1 MTPADE
7 ARRELARRELARREL
22 ARRRQAL
29 PAEPIPELELPA
41 PDIPRPA
48 ELAAAREEAAQAA
61 VAPVM
66 QARQSLIREGRVF
79 EEEQQALER
88 ERQAQQKRSTA
99 VIQPGRDEPREV
111 DPEGFAPFR
120 PSRIIEREIPA
131 VLPSGEILT
140 ERVFVEPSGE
150 ERPATAA
157 DETAEAFALQ
167 TQLGSQSARQMGENI
182 RAQQA
187 DIDRRIAAGEEVG
200 TFEVA
205 GPLLSGILTEANE
218 TAGVVET
225 ELGAALR
232 STLGWVSAL
241 AAEGYFR
248 GLGYEVDANGVPVD
262 PDDLGF
268 AIAQGRRT
276 LGIPDV
282 FSLEARLDSGGMK
295 NVLSGLERL
304 DPELESSLRNIV
316 KAVPQIALPTPGVA
330 TQSQT
335 RKVTTFDPEGR
346 RVVSVVEVPN
356 PLEDFAGWKEAEQSR
371 IAQNVAAGRTM
382 GDEFLDAPAVR
393 DWYASVWGDPD
404 AAYWAGSLGELAL
417 PAGPGTAAKGAAKG
431 AKLVAGSKPASQA
444 ARLAI
449 KAAETLEAGQRAPK
463 ARGAQALSTPVTDA
477 FFAQQRRASKAA
489 QAAALSIANPI
500 ADLAAAVTPGKASD
514 GRVVRRV
521 AQNVLQSG
529 AFDRATSTAARQAIK
544 ASSDTVDE
552 VLADVRPLLGDN
564 ADYFARQFR
573 LNVPDDVVMV
583 TTNVGVPRAHEAAL
597 RRSLGAFRRQVFTG
611 KPSDIADKLPDA
623 VGDQLR
629 KFERWQDMPAD
640 LRQQATTL
648 LEDAHAINQAPK
660 VARLARDLTAAQT
673 YVTGQTR
680 GLDLLLKSRRLQTPA
695 ARRAKAV
702 LGGSRFLESETA
714 AVARARADIR
724 AAAQT
729 EFARIGQR
737 MADKARELGSA
748 DDAVDAVFT
757 EEIARA
763 PRPIGAQEA
772 WKKVLGAMYG
782 VDEGAAEQ
790 YFDTATR
797 KGLVN
802 AIATDMP
809 TVATVRAV
817 DQAFMKDRVTGL
829 FGVRGTSKLTSWM
842 APDYQKALLKVALD
856 EGTKKGLA
864 ARGRYTEQLGSAIEA
879 VTAEAGQLPT
889 GLDRFVAALTEAKG
903 VAVPRLARGS
913 VQRKR
918 VYDVLQSHAERVLAE
933 NGEEFAEFIEGI
945 SPRARASLQSVILE
959 MMDFALGRGRRNVV
973 QNATYG
979 YLVPNVIGFPY
990 AIFKQM
996 LTPLL
1001 TAGLKESGDVLDR
1014 LIKRR
1019 TFGGGLTTQDGVYY
1033 TGKQLQ
1039 ELAEQ
1044 TGLGYSTVSSERVG
1058 SLADDLL
1065 RDARRAAE
1073 GPLEGVVKQQLNPLD
1088 KSFYTR
1094 TAEAIE
1100 MSMRQAAFEAALIK
1114 GQAPR
1119 QAAETARRTF
1129 FDYSEVP
1136 GPIRESLGQF
1146 VATAAGN
1153 TKLYTELVQAI
1164 MTNPSKARV
1173 VLKAKLQQARAQD
1186 PYNIHGDKA
1195 LKSLGLVNAGDG
1207 VFFGPEIPLFAAPE
1221 VALAMGRQGD
1231 LLFRELRRVSRGAE
1245 TAGDLV
1251 ESVAEGT
1258 EVITRRLGDEALGAV
1273 YDAFDD
1279 FAGGQT
1285 YQTQGIQGAEP
1296 VSDEQM
1302 FWSAALYAHHIDQ
1315 GRRTGAWDQF
1325 TDVFEPQTVAPPPNL
1340 AHPTMPEYWTKAPKG
1355 MPHLLWGRDERGL
1368 PLYKV
1373 IELSDTGERNM
1384 RIIRELTPD
1393 AIESALVG
1401 YTSAF
1406 ELDPREEATPIAVY
1420 PGAALPSTAAEA
1432 AAGALLPRAPVA
1444 DPQQARREDMQRI
1457 QQVMTG
1463 Q

>member
-1 MTPADE
+1 MEYEVGETVYEFPDDMAQDE
-7 ARRELARRELARREL
+7 VLRILTDKGIIEPP
-22 ARRRQAL
+22 AL
-29 PAEPIPELELPA
+29 PAEPIPELEVPA

-79 EEEQQALER
+79 EEEAQALER
-88 ERQAQQKRSTA
+88 ERQAQQRRSTA

-167 TQLGSQSARQMGENI
+167 TVLGSQSARQLGENI

-187 DIDRRIAAGEEVG
+187 DIDRRIAAGEDVG
-200 TFEVA
+200 VFESA
-205 GPLLSGILTEANE
+205 GPLLSGILTESGE
-218 TAGVVET
+218 TAGIVET

-276 LGIPDV
+276 LGIPEV
-282 FSLEARLDSGGMK
+282 FSPGEF
-295 NVLSGLERL
+295 LSGPARVALEQVS
-304 DPELESSLRNIV
+304 PELSESLRDLV
-316 KAVPQIALPTPGVA
+316 KSVPQLAVPLPGVA
-330 TQSQT
+330 TQSQA
-335 RKVTTFDPEGR
+335 RKVTTYDPEGR
-346 RVVSVVEVPN
+346 RVVSVVEVPS
-356 PLEDFAGWKEAEQSR
+356 PLEDFEGWKEAEQAR
-371 IAQNVAAGRTM
+371 IAQNVATGRTM

-404 AAYWAGSLGELAL
+404 AAYWAGSLGEVFM
-417 PAGPGTAAKGAAKG
+417 PAGPGTAARGAAKG
-431 AKLVAGSKPASQA
+431 AQFVAGSKPASQA

-449 KAAETLEAGQRAPK
+449 RAAEATAAAKPQG
-463 ARGAQALSTPVTDA
+463 
-477 FFAQQRRASKAA
+477 RASKAA

-500 ADLAAAVTPGKASD
+500 ADIAAAITPGKASD

-529 AFDRATSTAARQAIK
+529 ALDEATATAARQAIK

-552 VLADVRPLLGDN
+552 VLADVSPLLGDN

-611 KPSDIADKLPDA
+611 RPSDVADKLPDA

-648 LEDAHAINQAPK
+648 LEDAHAIDQAPK
-660 VARLARDLTAAQT
+660 VARLARDMTAAQT
-673 YVTGQTR
+673 FVTGQTR

-737 MADKARELGSA
+737 MADRARELGSA

-772 WKKVLGAMYG
+772 WKKVIGAMYG
-782 VDEGAAEQ
+782 VDEGMAEQ
-790 YFDTATR
+790 FFDLATR
-797 KGLVN
+797 RGFVN
-802 AIATDMP
+802 EVATQMP

-817 DQAFMKDRVTGL
+817 DQAFMKNNVRGL
-829 FGVRGTSKLTSWM
+829 SGVRGTSKLTSWM

-889 GLDRFVAALTEAKG
+889 GLDRFVAALTEPKG
-903 VAVPRLARGS
+903 VVVPRLARGS

-979 YLVPNVIGFPY
+979 YVVPNVIGFPA
-990 AIFKQM
+990 AIFKQA

-1001 TAGLKESGDVLDR
+1001 TVGLKESGDVLDR
-1014 LIKRR
+1014 LIQRR

-1088 KSFYTR
+1088 KSVYTR

-1146 VATAAGN
+1146 IATAAGN

-1207 VFFGPEIPLFAAPE
+1207 VFFGPEVPLFAAPE

-1231 LLFRELRRVSRGAE
+1231 LLLRELRRVSRGAE

-1251 ESVAEGT
+1251 EAVAEGT

-1285 YQTQGIQGAEP
+1285 YQTQGIGGAEP

-1302 FWSAALYAHHIDQ
+1302 FWAAALYAHHTDQ

-1325 TDVFEPQTVAPPPNL
+1325 TDVFEPQTVEPPPEL
-1340 AHPTMPEYWTKAPKG
+1340 RYKDTEYWTKAPKG
-1355 MPHLLWGRDERGL
+1355 TPHLLWGRDERGL

-1384 RIIRELTPD
+1384 RIMRELTPD

-1406 ELDPREEATPIAVY
+1406 ELNPREEATPIAVY

>member
-1 MTPADE
+1 MAQDE
-7 ARRELARRELARREL
+7 VLRILTN
-22 ARRRQAL
+22 QGIIDPPAL
-29 PAEPIPELELPA
+29 PAEPIPELEFPA

-79 EEEQQALER
+79 EEEAQALER
-88 ERQAQQKRSTA
+88 ERQAQRQQATR
-99 VIQPGRDEPREV
+99 VLQPGRDEPREV

-131 VLPSGEILT
+131 VSPAGEILT
-140 ERVFVEPSGE
+140 ERVFVDPSGE
-150 ERPATAA
+150 ERPATAD

-167 TQLGSQSARQMGENI
+167 TVLGSQSARQLGENI

-200 TFEVA
+200 TFEKA
-205 GPLLSGILTEANE
+205 GPLLSGILTEAGE

-282 FSLEARLDSGGMK
+282 YSPGEFVSIPARF
-295 NVLSGLERL
+295 GLGKL
-304 DPELESSLRNIV
+304 DPELESQFRDLV
-316 KAVPQIALPTPGVA
+316 KSVPQIALPLPGVA

-404 AAYWAGSLGELAL
+404 AAYWAGSLGELAF

-431 AKLVAGSKPASQA
+431 VKLVASSKPASQA

-500 ADLAAAVTPGKASD
+500 ADIAAAITPGRASD

-529 AFDRATSTAARQAIK
+529 ALDEATATAARQAIK
-544 ASSDTVDE
+544 ASSDTVDQ
-552 VLADVRPLLGDN
+552 VLADVTPLLGDN

-611 KPSDIADKLPDA
+611 KPSDVADKLPDA
-623 VGDQLR
+623 IGDQLR

-640 LRQQATTL
+640 LRQQATAL

-673 YVTGQTR
+673 FVTGQTR

-772 WKKVLGAMYG
+772 WVKVLGSMYG
-782 VDEGAAEQ
+782 DEQRALQ
-790 YFDTATR
+790 LFDLATSR
-797 KGLVN
+797 GLVQ
-802 AIATDMP
+802 P
-809 TVATVRAV
+809 
-817 DQAFMKDRVTGL
+817 
-829 FGVRGTSKLTSWM
+829 S
-842 APDYQKALLKVALD
+842 
-856 EGTKKGLA
+856 
-864 ARGRYTEQLGSAIEA
+864 
-879 VTAEAGQLPT
+879 
-889 GLDRFVAALTEAKG
+889 
-903 VAVPRLARGS
+903 
-913 VQRKR
+913 
-918 VYDVLQSHAERVLAE
+918 
-933 NGEEFAEFIEGI
+933 
-945 SPRARASLQSVILE
+945 
-959 MMDFALGRGRRNVV
+959 
-973 QNATYG
+973 
-979 YLVPNVIGFPY
+979 
-990 AIFKQM
+990 
-996 LTPLL
+996 
-1001 TAGLKESGDVLDR
+1001 
-1014 LIKRR
+1014 
-1019 TFGGGLTTQDGVYY
+1019 
-1033 TGKQLQ
+1033 
-1039 ELAEQ
+1039 
-1044 TGLGYSTVSSERVG
+1044 
-1058 SLADDLL
+1058 
-1065 RDARRAAE
+1065 RDANAYRCNR
-1073 GPLEGVVKQQLNPLD
+1073 
-1088 KSFYTR
+1088 
-1094 TAEAIE
+1094 
-1100 MSMRQAAFEAALIK
+1100 
-1114 GQAPR
+1114 
-1119 QAAETARRTF
+1119 
-1129 FDYSEVP
+1129 P
-1136 GPIRESLGQF
+1136 GC
-1146 VATAAGN
+1146 
-1153 TKLYTELVQAI
+1153 
-1164 MTNPSKARV
+1164 
-1173 VLKAKLQQARAQD
+1173 
-1186 PYNIHGDKA
+1186 
-1195 LKSLGLVNAGDG
+1195 
-1207 VFFGPEIPLFAAPE
+1207 
-1221 VALAMGRQGD
+1221 
-1231 LLFRELRRVSRGAE
+1231 
-1245 TAGDLV
+1245 
-1251 ESVAEGT
+1251 
-1258 EVITRRLGDEALGAV
+1258 
-1273 YDAFDD
+1273 
-1279 FAGGQT
+1279 
-1285 YQTQGIQGAEP
+1285 
-1296 VSDEQM
+1296 
-1302 FWSAALYAHHIDQ
+1302 
-1315 GRRTGAWDQF
+1315 
-1325 TDVFEPQTVAPPPNL
+1325 
-1340 AHPTMPEYWTKAPKG
+1340 
-1355 MPHLLWGRDERGL
+1355 
-1368 PLYKV
+1368 
-1373 IELSDTGERNM
+1373 
-1384 RIIRELTPD
+1384 
-1393 AIESALVG
+1393 
-1401 YTSAF
+1401 
-1406 ELDPREEATPIAVY
+1406 
-1420 PGAALPSTAAEA
+1420 
-1432 AAGALLPRAPVA
+1432 
-1444 DPQQARREDMQRI
+1444 
-1457 QQVMTG
+1457 
-1463 Q
+1463 

>member
-1 MTPADE
+1 MEYEVGETVYEFPDDMAQDE
-7 ARRELARRELARREL
+7 VLRILTDKGIIEPP
-22 ARRRQAL
+22 AL
-29 PAEPIPELELPA
+29 PVEPIPELELPA
-41 PDIPRPA
+41 PDIPRAA

-88 ERQAQQKRSTA
+88 ERQAQRQQATR
-99 VIQPGRDEPREV
+99 VLQPGRDEPREV

-282 FSLEARLDSGGMK
+282 YSPGEFVSIPARF
-295 NVLSGLERL
+295 GLGKL
-304 DPELESSLRNIV
+304 DPELESQFRDLV
-316 KAVPQIALPTPGVA
+316 KSVPQVALPLPGVA

-404 AAYWAGSLGELAL
+404 AAYWAGSLGELFM

-431 AKLVAGSKPASQA
+431 AKLITSSKPASEA

-449 KAAETLEAGQRAPK
+449 KAAEATAAAKPQG
-463 ARGAQALSTPVTDA
+463 
-477 FFAQQRRASKAA
+477 RASKAA
-489 QAAALSIANPI
+489 QAAALSIANPV
-500 ADLAAAVTPGKASD
+500 ADIAAAITPGRASD

-529 AFDRATSTAARQAIK
+529 ALDEATATAARQAIK
-544 ASSDTVDE
+544 ASSDTVDQ
-552 VLADVRPLLGDN
+552 VLADVTPLLGDN

-611 KPSDIADKLPDA
+611 KPSDVADKLPDA

-673 YVTGQTR
+673 FVTGQTR

-763 PRPIGAQEA
+763 PRPIDAQEA
-772 WKKVLGAMYG
+772 WVKVLGAMYG
-782 VDEGAAEQ
+782 DEQRALQ
-790 YFDTATR
+790 LFDLATTR
-797 KGLVN
+797 GLVN
-802 AIATDMP
+802 QVATQMP
-809 TVATVRAV
+809 TAATVRAV
-817 DQAFMKDRVTGL
+817 DQAFMKAKVPGL
-829 FGVRGTSKLTSWM
+829 FGVRGTSRLTSWM

-903 VAVPRLARGS
+903 VAVPRLSRGG
-913 VQRKR
+913 VQRQR

-979 YLVPNVIGFPY
+979 YLVPNVIGFP
-990 AIFKQM
+990 AAVFKQM

-1001 TAGLKESGDVLDR
+1001 TVGLKESGNVLDR

-1073 GPLEGVVKQQLNPLD
+1073 GPLEGAVKRQLNPLD

-1173 VLKAKLQQARAQD
+1173 VLKAKMQQARAQD

-1207 VFFGPEIPLFAAPE
+1207 VFFGPETPLFAAPE
-1221 VALAMGRQGD
+1221 VALAMARQGD
-1231 LLFRELRRVSRGAE
+1231 LLFRELRRVARGAE

-1273 YDAFDD
+1273 YDAFDN
-1279 FAGGQT
+1279 FAGAQT

-1302 FWSAALYAHHIDQ
+1302 FWAAALYAHHTDQ

-1384 RIIRELTPD
+1384 RIMRELTPD

-1406 ELDPREEATPIAVY
+1406 ELNPREEATPIAVY
-1420 PGAALPSTAAEA
+1420 PGAALPSTAGEA

>member
-1 MTPADE
+1 
-7 ARRELARRELARREL
+7 
-22 ARRRQAL
+22 
-29 PAEPIPELELPA
+29 
-41 PDIPRPA
+41 
-48 ELAAAREEAAQAA
+48 
-61 VAPVM
+61 
-66 QARQSLIREGRVF
+66 
-79 EEEQQALER
+79 
-88 ERQAQQKRSTA
+88 
-99 VIQPGRDEPREV
+99 
-111 DPEGFAPFR
+111 
-120 PSRIIEREIPA
+120 
-131 VLPSGEILT
+131 
-140 ERVFVEPSGE
+140 
-150 ERPATAA
+150 
-157 DETAEAFALQ
+157 
-167 TQLGSQSARQMGENI
+167 
-182 RAQQA
+182 
-187 DIDRRIAAGEEVG
+187 
-200 TFEVA
+200 
-205 GPLLSGILTEANE
+205 
-218 TAGVVET
+218 
-225 ELGAALR
+225 
-232 STLGWVSAL
+232 
-241 AAEGYFR
+241 
-248 GLGYEVDANGVPVD
+248 
-262 PDDLGF
+262 
-268 AIAQGRRT
+268 
-276 LGIPDV
+276 
-282 FSLEARLDSGGMK
+282 
-295 NVLSGLERL
+295 
-304 DPELESSLRNIV
+304 
-316 KAVPQIALPTPGVA
+316 
-330 TQSQT
+330 
-335 RKVTTFDPEGR
+335 
-346 RVVSVVEVPN
+346 
-356 PLEDFAGWKEAEQSR
+356 
-371 IAQNVAAGRTM
+371 
-382 GDEFLDAPAVR
+382 
-393 DWYASVWGDPD
+393 
-404 AAYWAGSLGELAL
+404 
-417 PAGPGTAAKGAAKG
+417 
-431 AKLVAGSKPASQA
+431 
-444 ARLAI
+444 
-449 KAAETLEAGQRAPK
+449 
-463 ARGAQALSTPVTDA
+463 
-477 FFAQQRRASKAA
+477 
-489 QAAALSIANPI
+489 
-500 ADLAAAVTPGKASD
+500 
-514 GRVVRRV
+514 
-521 AQNVLQSG
+521 
-529 AFDRATSTAARQAIK
+529 
-544 ASSDTVDE
+544 
-552 VLADVRPLLGDN
+552 
-564 ADYFARQFR
+564 
-573 LNVPDDVVMV
+573 
-583 TTNVGVPRAHEAAL
+583 
-597 RRSLGAFRRQVFTG
+597 
-611 KPSDIADKLPDA
+611 
-623 VGDQLR
+623 
-629 KFERWQDMPAD
+629 
-640 LRQQATTL
+640 
-648 LEDAHAINQAPK
+648 
-660 VARLARDLTAAQT
+660 
-673 YVTGQTR
+673 
-680 GLDLLLKSRRLQTPA
+680 
-695 ARRAKAV
+695 
-702 LGGSRFLESETA
+702 
-714 AVARARADIR
+714 
-724 AAAQT
+724 
-729 EFARIGQR
+729 

-763 PRPIGAQEA
+763 PRPIDAQEA
-772 WKKVLGAMYG
+772 WVKVLGAMYG
-782 VDEGAAEQ
+782 DEQRALQ
-790 YFDTATR
+790 LFDLATSR
-797 KGLVN
+797 GLVN
-802 AIATDMP
+802 QVATQMP

-817 DQAFMKDRVTGL
+817 DQAFMKAKVPGL

-903 VAVPRLARGS
+903 VAVPRLARGG
-913 VQRKR
+913 VQRQR

-1001 TAGLKESGDVLDR
+1001 TVGLKESGDVLDR

-1173 VLKAKLQQARAQD
+1173 VLKAKMQQARAQD

-1207 VFFGPEIPLFAAPE
+1207 VFFGPETPLFAAAE
-1221 VALAMGRQGD
+1221 VALAMARQGD

-1258 EVITRRLGDEALGAV
+1258 EVITRRLGDEAAEAV
-1273 YDAFDD
+1273 YAALDD

-1302 FWSAALYAHHIDQ
+1302 FWAAALYAHHTDQ
-1315 GRRTGAWDQF
+1315 GRRTGAWNQF
-1325 TDVFEPQTVAPPPNL
+1325 TDVFEPQTVMPPDGL
-1340 AHPTMPEYWTKAPKG
+1340 RYKDTEYWTKAPKG
-1355 MPHLLWGRDERGL
+1355 TPHLLWGRDERGL

-1373 IELSDTGERNM
+1373 IELSDTGKRNM
-1384 RIIRELTPD
+1384 RIMRELTPD
-1393 AIESALVG
+1393 AIESVLVG

-1406 ELDPREEATPIAVY
+1406 ELNPREEATPVAVY
-1420 PGAALPSTAAEA
+1420 PGAALPSTAGEA

>member
-88 ERQAQQKRSTA
+88 ERQAQQRQATRA
-99 VIQPGRDEPREV
+99 LQPGREEPRGF
-111 DPEGFAPFR
+111 DPESKANLR

-140 ERVFVEPSGE
+140 ERVYVDPSGE

-157 DETAEAFALQ
+157 DETAESFALQ
-167 TQLGSQSARQMGENI
+167 TLLGSQSARQMGENI

-200 TFEVA
+200 VFETA
-205 GPLLSGILTEANE
+205 GPLLSGILTERDE
-218 TAGVVET
+218 TAGIVET

-262 PDDLGF
+262 PDDLGL

-276 LGIPDV
+276 LGIPEV
-282 FSLEARLDSGGMK
+282 FSPGEF
-295 NVLSGLERL
+295 LSGPARVALEQVS
-304 DPELESSLRNIV
+304 PEMSESLRNLV
-316 KAVPQIALPTPGVA
+316 KSVPQLAVPLPGVA
-330 TQSQT
+330 TESQT

-371 IAQNVAAGRTM
+371 IAQNVSAGRTM

-404 AAYWAGSLGELAL
+404 AAYWAGSLGEVFI

-431 AKLVAGSKPASQA
+431 AKLIASSKPASQA
-444 ARLAI
+444 ARFAI
-449 KAAETLEAGQRAPK
+449 KAAEATAAAKPQG
-463 ARGAQALSTPVTDA
+463 
-477 FFAQQRRASKAA
+477 RASKAA

-500 ADLAAAVTPGKASD
+500 ADIAAAITPGKASD

-529 AFDRATSTAARQAIK
+529 ALDEATATAARQAIK

-552 VLADVRPLLGDN
+552 VLADVTPLLGDN

-611 KPSDIADKLPDA
+611 KPSDVADKLPDA
-623 VGDQLR
+623 IGDQVR
-629 KFERWQDMPAD
+629 TFERWQDMPAD

-673 YVTGQTR
+673 FVTGQTR

-737 MADKARELGSA
+737 MAAKARELGSA

-757 EEIARA
+757 EEIARS
-763 PRPIGAQEA
+763 PRPIDAQEA
-772 WKKVLGAMYG
+772 WVKVLGAMYG
-782 VDEGAAEQ
+782 DEQRALQ
-790 YFDTATR
+790 LFDLATSR
-797 KGLVN
+797 GLVN
-802 AIATDMP
+802 QVATQMP

-817 DQAFMKDRVTGL
+817 DQAFMKAKVPGL

-903 VAVPRLARGS
+903 VAVPRLRRGS
-913 VQRKR
+913 TQRQR
-918 VYDVLQSHAERVLAE
+918 VYDMQQSHAERVLAE

-945 SPRARASLQSVILE
+945 SPRARASLQSVLGEIL
-959 MMDFALGRGRRNVV
+959 DFGLGRGRRNVV

-990 AIFKQM
+990 AVFKQV

-1001 TAGLKESGDVLDR
+1001 TVGLKESGDVLDR

-1173 VLKAKLQQARAQD
+1173 VLKAKMQQARAQD

-1207 VFFGPEIPLFAAPE
+1207 VFFGPEVPLFAAPE
-1221 VALAMGRQGD
+1221 VALAMARQGD
-1231 LLFRELRRVSRGAE
+1231 LLFRELRRVSRGAR

-1273 YDAFDD
+1273 YDAFDN
-1279 FAGGQT
+1279 FAGAQT

-1302 FWSAALYAHHIDQ
+1302 FWAAALYAHHTDQ

-1373 IELSDTGERNM
+1373 IELSDTGKRNM
-1384 RIIRELTPD
+1384 RIMRELTPD

-1406 ELDPREEATPIAVY
+1406 ELNPREEATPIAVY

>member
-1 MTPADE
+1 MDYEVGETVYEFPDDMAQDE
-7 ARRELARRELARREL
+7 VLRILTDQGIIEPP
-22 ARRRQAL
+22 AL
-29 PAEPIPELELPA
+29 PVEPLPELELPA

-61 VAPVM
+61 VEPVM
-66 QARQSLIREGRVF
+66 QARQTLIREGRVF
-79 EEEQQALER
+79 EEEAQALER
-88 ERQAQQKRSTA
+88 ARREQQRMATRA
-99 VIQPGRDEPREV
+99 LQPGKEEPRDF
-111 DPEGFAPFR
+111 DPESKANLR

-131 VLPSGEILT
+131 VMPSGEILT
-140 ERVFVEPSGE
+140 ERVYVEPSGE
-150 ERPATAA
+150 ERPAGAA
-157 DETAEAFALQ
+157 EETAEAFALQ
-167 TQLGSQSARQMGENI
+167 TLLGSQSARQMGEAI
-182 RAQQA
+182 RARQA
-187 DIDRRIAAGEEVG
+187 DIDRRIAAGDDVG
-200 TFEVA
+200 IFETA
-205 GPLLSGILTEANE
+205 GPLLSGILTEAGE
-218 TAGVVET
+218 TAGIVET
-225 ELGAALR
+225 ELGASLR
-232 STLGWVSAL
+232 STLGWLSAL

-262 PDDLGF
+262 PDDLGL

-282 FSLEARLDSGGMK
+282 VYPLQLPSKVGRELLGVVS
-295 NVLSGLERL
+295 
-304 DPELESSLRNIV
+304 PELQQQYTDLLKSVPQL
-316 KAVPQIALPTPGVA
+316 AVPAPGVA
-330 TQSQT
+330 TESQT

-346 RVVSVVEVPN
+346 RVVSVMEVPN
-356 PLEDFAGWKEAEQSR
+356 PLEDFAGWREAEQAR

-404 AAYWAGSLGELAL
+404 AAYWAGSLGEVFM
-417 PAGPGTAAKGAAKG
+417 PAGPGTAARGAAKA
-431 AKLVAGSKPASQA
+431 AKAASQTKAASQA

-449 KAAETLEAGQRAPK
+449 RSAEALE
-463 ARGAQALSTPVTDA
+463 RGGMTGWSRPA
-477 FFAQQRRASKAA
+477 KAA
-489 QAAALSIANPI
+489 QAAALSVANPI
-500 ADLAAAVTPGKASD
+500 ADIAAAITPGKASD

-521 AQNVLQSG
+521 ALNVLQSG
-529 AFDRATSTAARQAIK
+529 ALDEATATAARQAIK

-552 VLADVRPLLGDN
+552 VLADVTPLLGEN

-611 KPSDIADKLPDA
+611 KPEDVADKLPDA
-623 VGDQLR
+623 IGTQLR
-629 KFERWQDMPAD
+629 KFESWQEVPAD

-660 VARLARDLTAAQT
+660 VARLARDMTAAQT
-673 YVTGQTR
+673 FVTGQTR

-724 AAAQT
+724 AAAQA

-772 WKKVLGAMYG
+772 WKKVLGSMYG
-782 VDEGAAEQ
+782 VDEGTANQ
-790 YFDTATR
+790 YFNTATG

-802 AIATDMP
+802 EIATDMP

-829 FGVRGTSKLTSWM
+829 SGVRGTSRLTSWM

-903 VAVPRLARGS
+903 VAVPRLARGT

-918 VYDVLQSHAERVLAE
+918 VYDMLQSHAERVLAE

-959 MMDFALGRGRRNVV
+959 MMDFVVGRGRRNVV
-973 QNATYG
+973 QNASYG

-1001 TAGLKESGDVLDR
+1001 TVGLKESGDVLDR

-1039 ELAEQ
+1039 KLAEQ

-1088 KSFYTR
+1088 KSVYTR

-1164 MTNPSKARV
+1164 MTNPSKARI
-1173 VLKAKLQQARAQD
+1173 VLKAKMQQARAQD

-1207 VFFGPEIPLFAAPE
+1207 VFFGPETPLFAAPE
-1221 VALAMGRQGD
+1221 VALAMARQGD
-1231 LLFRELRRVSRGAE
+1231 LLYRELRRASRGAQ

-1273 YDAFDD
+1273 YDAFDE
-1279 FAGGQT
+1279 FTAGQS
-1285 YQTQGIQGAEP
+1285 YQTQGIGGAEP

-1302 FWSAALYAHHIDQ
+1302 FWAAALYAHHTDQ

-1325 TDVFEPQTVAPPPNL
+1325 TDVFEPQTVPPPEGL
-1340 AHPTMPEYWTKAPKG
+1340 GYKDTEYWTKAPKG

-1384 RIIRELTPD
+1384 RIMRELTPD

-1406 ELDPREEATPIAVY
+1406 ELNPREEATPIAVY
-1420 PGAALPSTAAEA
+1420 PGAALPSTTAEA